1 MQDITLPEMLRAGL
15 HFGHQA
21 SRWHPKMAPAIYTT
35 RNGTSI
41 IDLEQSKTAL
51 ENARNFLAGIAE
63 RRGVALFVGTKRQA
77 AELVQAAAVQAGM
90 PSVTKRWVGGTL
102 TNFKT
107 IHALLTKLEKLKEQ
121 RGSGDLGK
129 YTKKE
134 QQDFSEEIE
143 RLTALVGGL
152 SGLERLPDALVIVDV
167 KQERTA
173 VREAVRMKVPIVAL
187 VDTNASPEEIDYPIP
202 GNDDATR
209 AIHYVLARL
218 AEGVESGRARAP
230 QIPPA
235 EPVPVAPAEPAPET
249 APDAPVP
256 PPTEAVI
263 AADPV
268 ASVVEEKLEKEVV
281 KEAEKE
287 VPA

>member
-41 IDLEQSKTAL
+41 IDLEQSKAAL
-51 ENARNFLAGIAE
+51 EQARDFLAGIAE
-63 RRGVALFVGTKRQA
+63 RRGVVLFVGTKRQA
-77 AELVQAAAVQAGM
+77 ADLVQAAAARAGM
-90 PSVTKRWVGGTL
+90 PSVTKRWLGGTL

-107 IHALLTKLEKLKEQ
+107 IHALLAKLEKLKEQ

-134 QQDFSEEIE
+134 QQEFTEEIE
-143 RLTALVGGL
+143 RLTNLVGGL
-152 SGLERLPDALVIVDV
+152 TGLERLPDALVVIDV

-173 VREAVRMKVPIVAL
+173 IREAIRTKVPVVAL
-187 VDTNASPEEIDYPIP
+187 VDTNTSPEEILYPIP

-209 AIHYVLARL
+209 AIGYVLDRF
-218 AEGVESGRARAP
+218 AEAIESGRARAP
-230 QIPPA
+230 QEVPTEAEVKTAPEASQAPA
-235 EPVPVAPAEPAPET
+235 AEPAADSPLPPPST
-249 APDAPVP
+249 APV
-256 PPTEAVI
+256 
-263 AADPV
+263 AA
-268 ASVVEEKLEKEVV
+268 VVEETAQ
-281 KEAEKE
+281 KEAGQE
-287 VPA
+287 VAG